1 MNDFLRRLVVDGEEA
16 KARVLEEVVRLE
28 LRQRFDLH
36 SLHEPFDIRFSVF
49 FQVEIVSWEDFEEPW
64 KEIIIRKSIREEFWD
79 RKVVELQKLSTS
91 IFDEVLQL
99 DLVPI
104 LGEFEAQSLC
114 QILLK
119 YQNLIKLEDFV
130 RKERIEYE
138 KSPLILG
145 HSPPLLF

>member
-1 MNDFLRRLVVDGEEA
+1 MI
-16 KARVLEEVVRLE
+16 
-28 LRQRFDLH
+28 RFKVIQSQIIGSFDADLA
-36 SLHEPFDIRFSVF
+36 HEPINVLNSIATGLKE
-49 FQVEIVSWEDFEEPW
+49 VERKLFEEPW